1 MATLTLVRKSIY
13 RLCSE
18 AAYDQG
24 LPFYQTIHKG
34 ILRYVLNNVEMTPGE
49 AAKVLGIEG
58 Y

>member
-24 LPFYQTIHKG
+24 LPFYQTTKASYTQALIG
-34 ILRYVLNNVEMTPGE
+34 S
-49 AAKVLGIEG
+49 
-58 Y
+58 